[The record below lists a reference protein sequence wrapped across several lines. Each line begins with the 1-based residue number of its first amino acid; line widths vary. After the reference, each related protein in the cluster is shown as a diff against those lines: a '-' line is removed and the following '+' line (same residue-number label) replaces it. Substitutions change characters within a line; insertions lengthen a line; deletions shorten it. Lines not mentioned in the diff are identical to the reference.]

1 MILSSFTENRTWK
14 IRYNLVMNDRQHKA
28 EPIVFQAF
36 DREADVEITTR
47 NHPHWFQAGA
57 AMFIT
62 FRTADSLPKEVILRW
77 QREFE
82 QWLEIRNLP
91 VELALSITNRRLPNH
106 DHLLETLNAD
116 QRHEFKRLSDRIFH
130 TSLDECHGACL
141 LRRPELAKIVGD
153 AILFY
158 EADKY
163 DLDCFVVMPNHVHTI
178 VQFRAGSDLATVSQS
193 WMRYTARS
201 INKLTGGSGAFWQP
215 EPFDHIIRSP
225 EQFAYLQRYVA
236 ENPQKANLR
245 PGEFLDWKRAS

>member
-1 MILSSFTENRTWK
+1 
-14 IRYNLVMNDRQHKA
+14 MNDRQHKA
-28 EPIVFQAF
+28 EPVVFHAF

-62 FRTADSLPKEVILRW
+62 FRTADSLPKEVIRRW
-77 QREFE
+77 QRELG

-91 VELALSITNRRLPNH
+91 AELAGSIADRRLPNH
-106 DHLLETLNAD
+106 DQLLETLD
-116 QRHEFKRLSDRIFH
+116 TGQRSEFKRLSDRIFH

-163 DLDCFVVMPNHVHTI
+163 DLDCFVVMPNHVHAI
-178 VQFRAGSDLATVSQS
+178 VQFRAGADLATVSQS

-201 INKLTGGSGAFWQP
+201 INRMTGESGAFWQP
-215 EPFDHIIRSP
+215 EPFDHLIRSP
-225 EQFAYLQRYVA
+225 EQFDYLHRYIA
-236 ENPQKANLR
+236 NNPQKANLR
-245 PGEFLDWKRAS
+245 PDESLYWQRPS